1 MKLVTLDNE
10 EMVIANI
17 DGKYFAFNN
26 TCPHASGPLAEGEL
40 EGDTAM
46 PLDVTAARTQ
56 TQLLLQ
62 PGL

>member
-26 TCPHASGPLAEGEL
+26 TCPHASGPLAEGEF
-40 EGDTAM
+40 EGDV
-46 PLDVTAARTQ
+46 VTC
-56 TQLLLQ
+56 
-62 PGL
+62 P